1 MINVCV
7 IGLGYVGLPILVN
20 LSKKF
25 QTAGYDINKQRIDDL
40 KKGNDLF
47 NEFKKAKLK
56 KNKIFFTNSINSI
69 KKFNL
74 FIITVPT
81 PINKKKQP
89 DLNHLKDVCNKLS
102 KIIKK
107 NDIIIF

>member
-1 MINVCV
+1 MISVCV

-25 QTAGYDINKQRIDDL
+25 KTTGYDINKQRIEDL
-40 KKGNDLF
+40 KKGKDLF
-47 NEFKKAKLK
+47 NEFKKKTLK
-56 KNKIFFTNSINSI
+56 KNKINFTNSIDLI
-69 KKFNL
+69 KKSNL

-102 KIIKK
+102 KIVKK
-107 NDIIIF
+107 K

>member
-69 KKFNL
+69 L
-74 FIITVPT
+74 FRHQLT
-81 PINKKKQP
+81 
-89 DLNHLKDVCNKLS
+89 
-102 KIIKK
+102 KK
-107 NDIIIF
+107 NNPI

>member
-1 MINVCV
+1 MINACV
-7 IGLGYVGLPILVN
+7 IGLGYVGLPILIN

-25 QTAGYDINKQRIDDL
+25 KTIGYDINKQRIDDL
-40 KKGNDLF
+40 KKGKDLF
-47 NEFKKAKLK
+47 NEFRKKELK
-56 KNKIFFTNSINSI
+56 KNKINFTNSIDLI
-69 KKFNL
+69 KKSNL

-89 DLNHLKDVCNKLS
+89 DLTHLKDVCNKLS

-107 NDIIIF
+107 KI